1 MRFIILIALNIFLN
15 ASTTLAIV
23 SPATVVAKD
32 GPEIV
37 LGYYTG
43 TEGERLYSAN
53 FEEGARKACND
64 KGYKV
69 IEKSFKPKILEKYEG
84 LLNYS
89 QYYWVIECNK

>member
-1 MRFIILIALNIFLN
+1 MRFIILIALNVFSS
-15 ASTTLAIV
+15 ACTTLAIV

-32 GPEIV
+32 GPKIA

-43 TEGERLYSAN
+43 TEEESLYSAN

-69 IEKSFKPKILEKYEG
+69 IEKSFKPKMLEKHEG

-89 QYYWVIECNK
+89 QYYWVIECAK